1 MKKIAVVYWS
11 GTGNTEAMANAVV
24 EGAQAEGVDVMLYQ
38 AADFNADLVADFDA
52 LAFGCPSMGAE
63 QLEEDVFEPM
73 FAAVEPHLS
82 TKNVAL
88 FGSYGWGDGEWM
100 RSWEE
105 RCSAAGIIL
114 VTDSVIGN
122 DYPDDEVTEACK
134 ALGKTL
140 AVL

>member
-24 EGAQAEGVDVMLYQ
+24 AGAMADNTEVSLYK
-38 AADFNADLVADFDA
+38 ADEFNSDLVEKYDA
-52 LAFGCPSMGAE
+52 FAFGCPSMGAE
-63 QLEEDVFEPM
+63 ELEETSFEPM
-73 FAAVEPHLS
+73 FSAVESSLS

-88 FGSYGWGDGEWM
+88 FGSFGWGDGEWM
-100 RSWEE
+100 RLWEE
-105 RCSAAGIIL
+105 RCAANGIIL

-122 DYPDDEVTEACK
+122 DYPDESVAEACRV
-134 ALGKTL
+134 LGKTL